1 MYRRKLGSSK
11 FIIINIEYNDLNLIC
26 TNHSNKQQSFYDILM
41 RYMQKYTHNF
51 SHLQKKSHFMPC
63 WISDKHRHPLSIVLW
78 LFFKKK
84 NVKTR
89 KKGFALRLSFLKINK
104 TTLLVCVGFCK
115 RSFGCLGEDADV
127 VQNVQKYS
135 EFDRE
140 NIKNF
145 PSSYS
150 RCCWIFLFCCQKW
163 IFYDDSQS
171 YTPTPYLY
179 KELTLDIFLYDSV
192 LF

>member
-1 MYRRKLGSSK
+1 MIWIS
-11 FIIINIEYNDLNLIC
+11 FVPIIQ
-26 TNHSNKQQSFYDILM
+26 TNNKGFYDILM
-41 RYMQKYTHNF
+41 RYMSNRNTHTIF
-51 SHLQKKSHFMPC
+51 HIFEKKSHFMPC
-63 WISDKHRHPLSIVLW
+63 WISDKHHHPLSIFLW

-115 RSFGCLGEDADV
+115 CSFGCLGEDADV

-150 RCCWIFLFCCQKW
+150 RCCWIFLFCC
-163 IFYDDSQS
+163 
-171 YTPTPYLY
+171 
-179 KELTLDIFLYDSV
+179 
-192 LF
+192 

>member
-1 MYRRKLGSSK
+1 MYRKKLGSLK
-11 FIIINIEYNDLNLIC
+11 FIIINIEYDDLNLIC

-41 RYMQKYTHNF
+41 RYMSNRNTHTIFHIFKKRAISCLVGFLINIIIPYLLSCGCF
-51 SHLQKKSHFMPC
+51 S
-63 WISDKHRHPLSIVLW
+63 
-78 LFFKKK
+78 KK

-115 RSFGCLGEDADV
+115 CSFGCLGEDADV

-150 RCCWIFLFCCQKW
+150 RCCWIFLFCC
-163 IFYDDSQS
+163 
-171 YTPTPYLY
+171 
-179 KELTLDIFLYDSV
+179 
-192 LF
+192 